1 MLVNLTEAEQFAY
14 LLHIG
19 TIHDGVVYQVSL
31 LLLRLLRQNVT
42 VISMLSFNLTR
53 SGKSESF
60 FSTGISLNFWHFL
73 LFLLVY

>member
-1 MLVNLTEAEQFAY
+1 MLMKLTEAEQFAY

-19 TIHDGVVYQVSL
+19 AIHDGIVYQVSL

-42 VISMLSFNLTR
+42 VISMLSFNLTC